1 VEEPGDRDRT
11 ILAYQAAV
19 GRDSA
24 FGPALRILNGE
35 RDLPAVDHAP
45 HRAVDVLDRELCA
58 AADEL
63 TGGGIARRGE
73 RDGQADDD
81 RVRGPQRAG
90 GQGSGQQSDQGC
102 GGTGK
107 RLHPNLRDAFLRRG
121 RAAA

>member
-1 VEEPGDRDRT
+1 MRTKIHFVGGEVDRAVEEPGDRDRT

-81 RVRGPQRAG
+81 RVRSIVDATLGDSADFSRTE
-90 GQGSGQQSDQGC
+90 
-102 GGTGK
+102 TG
-107 RLHPNLRDAFLRRG
+107 
-121 RAAA
+121 